1 MSPVVSFEQMR
12 VDLEN
17 NLFESQREIESLNA
31 NLTDTKK
38 VGNSWTQLTLL
49 LNIGNLNIR
58 AAFKSIAAS
67 LEARDAVKI
76 VACFLHH
83 GNSKVCLH
91 VHFRFI

>member
-17 NLFESQREIESLNA
+17 NLFESQREIESLTA

-38 VGNSWTQLTLL
+38 VGYSWRQLTLL
-49 LNIGNLNIR
+49 MDIGNVNIR
-58 AAFKSIAAS
+58 AVFKSIAAI
-67 LEARDAVKI
+67 LEARDAFKI

-83 GNSKVCLH
+83 GNS
-91 VHFRFI
+91 